1 MTYAKHRDCCTQS
14 FNRRG
19 SARILY
25 SMLQWKKS
33 MVGPGEKKT
42 DKKSQVA
49 FYAQTVIFM
58 SNSEP
63 TLKYLLL

>member
-1 MTYAKHRDCCTQS
+1 MRNIGIVAHSLLIAGVAHEYCILCC
-14 FNRRG
+14 NG
-19 SARILY
+19 
-25 SMLQWKKS
+25 KKS

>member
-1 MTYAKHRDCCTQS
+1 ME
-14 FNRRG
+14 
-19 SARILY
+19 
-25 SMLQWKKS
+25 KS